1 MSDRSQ
7 YIIGILVSL
16 MIAAAYLYFTEDR
29 ERAAPNPDAIP
40 EPPVANAAP
49 SSVES
54 VLLESPAS
62 DLVPA
67 PSHAAPSYIA
77 PSLTRE
83 PSIPD
88 VADPQRLDREVSE
101 DVLETPRIQPES
113 EPPTPQ
119 NTEPL
124 SGAA

>member
-62 DLVPA
+62 ELVSA
-67 PSHAAPSYIA
+67 PSHPAS
-77 PSLTRE
+77 SLTRE
-83 PSIPD
+83 PPVPD

-113 EPPTPQ
+113 EPPSPQ

>member
-29 ERAAPNPDAIP
+29 ERTAPNPDAIP

-49 SSVES
+49 SLVES

-67 PSHAAPSYIA
+67 PSHPAS
-77 PSLTRE
+77 SLTRE
-83 PSIPD
+83 PPIPD

>member
-29 ERAAPNPDAIP
+29 ETTAPNPDAIP
-40 EPPVANAAP
+40 EPPVANALP

-62 DLVPA
+62 DPA
-67 PSHAAPSYIA
+67 PAPPHIA

-83 PSIPD
+83 PPIPD

-101 DVLETPRIQPES
+101 DVLETPRIQPKS

-119 NTEPL
+119 NTEPP